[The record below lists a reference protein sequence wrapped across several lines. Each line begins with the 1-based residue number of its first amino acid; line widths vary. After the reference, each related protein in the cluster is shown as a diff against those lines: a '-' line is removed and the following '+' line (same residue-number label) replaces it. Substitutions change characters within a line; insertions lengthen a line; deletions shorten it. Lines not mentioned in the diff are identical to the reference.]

1 MPKQGLAE
9 DDRAIGDELVAR
21 VSARVTFEEGRE
33 GRVPVAVRE
42 QDLVG
47 RVHHVGVE
55 VCGQAAPVQGR
66 LGRQGRET
74 CGCRRGVHV
83 PPMGAWVGATDTR
96 RLTLTGIMAWICGGA
111 SSREA
116 PGTQGVATLPDP
128 WRLASVMRWVSSQGA
143 RVPER
148 GDEPVHWRMTRQK
161 TVLVDDHSVR
171 HLDATEGARIVG
183 RDFTLILPS
192 VEAVLDDAVVTV

>member
-1 MPKQGLAE
+1 MG
-9 DDRAIGDELVAR
+9 R
-21 VSARVTFEEGRE
+21 VSAHVTFEEGRE

-96 RLTLTGIMAWICGGA
+96 RLTLTGTMAWICGGA
-111 SSREA
+111 SLREA

-128 WRLASVMRWVSSQGA
+128 WRLASVMRWVSPSRAPGRSRGGRACLLADDQGQEDGVA
-143 RVPER
+143 LGLHLER
-148 GDEPVHWRMTRQK
+148 RHRGVAK
-161 TVLVDDHSVR
+161 AAGVR
-171 HLDATEGARIVG
+171 HGQGHGDGTLSNEDMAWVAERARHPIAKG
-183 RDFTLILPS
+183 PQPG
-192 VEAVLDDAVVTV
+192 